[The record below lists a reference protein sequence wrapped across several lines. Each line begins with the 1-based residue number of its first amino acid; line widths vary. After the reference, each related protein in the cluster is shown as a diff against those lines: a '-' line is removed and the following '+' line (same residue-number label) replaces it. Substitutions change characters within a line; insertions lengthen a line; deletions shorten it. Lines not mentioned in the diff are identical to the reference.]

1 MKYPDQDGVLSHWLA
16 RYARLKLL
24 EENLDMKLIIWL
36 IGAVTLLTVS
46 GCDWD
51 RDHHHHEGHYGGYY
65 GDDAYHHYGHGEYHS
80 YDRDR
85 DWH

>member
-1 MKYPDQDGVLSHWLA
+1 MSYWLNWLTRA
-16 RYARLKLL
+16 PGLKLL
-24 EENLDMKLIIWL
+24 WENLDMKIIGWL
-36 IGAVTLLTVS
+36 VGAVTLLAVS

-51 RDHHHHEGHYGGYY
+51 RDHHRGGNYVGYY
-65 GDDAYHHYGHGEYHS
+65 GEDPYHHYGHGEYHS